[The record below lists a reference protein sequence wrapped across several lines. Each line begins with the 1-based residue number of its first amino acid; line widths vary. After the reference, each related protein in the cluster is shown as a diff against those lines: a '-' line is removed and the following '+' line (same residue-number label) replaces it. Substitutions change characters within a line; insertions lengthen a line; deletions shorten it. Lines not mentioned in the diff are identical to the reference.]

1 MGWSAPWLT
10 VFAVMLVLPL
20 VYGVR
25 TQPSAGVLQYNG
37 RLPYTADNGCRLG
50 ADNHM
55 PVWNVPFQPKG
66 DAEQR

>member
-1 MGWSAPWLT
+1 M
-10 VFAVMLVLPL
+10 VD
-20 VYGVR
+20 GVCGNAGAA
-25 TQPSAGVLQYNG
+25 TGVWCAQPSAGVLQYNG
-37 RLPYTADNGCRLG
+37 RLPYTANNGCRLG

>member
-1 MGWSAPWLT
+1 MGWCT
-10 VFAVMLVLPL
+10 VVDGVCSNAGAAT
-20 VYGVR
+20 GVR

-37 RLPYTADNGCRLG
+37 RLPYTANNGCRQG

-55 PVWNVPFQPKG
+55 PVWNAPFQPKG